1 MNLVKRIL
9 LSLFAVLVLL
19 AIALFVYLQSLKPQL
34 SGEQTLP
41 GLQQPVEVLFDTYGV
56 PHIYAQTMEDAYYA
70 LGYVHAQDRLF
81 QMEMLRRAAA
91 GRLAEILG
99 EELLPVDKF
108 FRTLGLNHF
117 AKEHAAKFLSA
128 DSADYQ
134 RAAHAYQ
141 RGINQYIKT
150 GKTPIEFTIM
160 GIPKTEFTPED
171 IYLAVGFMSFGF
183 AEGFHA
189 DPVLEKIKSE
199 WGEKYLAP
207 LAVQTPP
214 DAVQIKNYNGTVKT
228 HSGDKLI
235 ASIHQAIDKIPVPLW
250 QGSNGWV
257 VSAEK
262 SASGYPILAN
272 DTHIGFS
279 QPAVWYE
286 AHLEYPG
293 FSFYGHHLAGIPV
306 GLLGNNRF
314 CGFGLTMFENDDV
327 DFFLEKSNPENKNQV
342 MYMGTWENLNVREEN
357 ILVKGSR
364 DVAFEVRKSRHGPI
378 INGIVENTPEEG
390 EPIALS
396 WLLLQVENH
405 ALQAAWKLNH
415 ASTFEE
421 AREAVSLFSAP
432 GLNVMYADTDKNIAW
447 WAAAKLPVRPDHV
460 VSKLFLNGESGRDE
474 YTGFY
479 DFSKNPQ
486 AVNPPW
492 GFVYSAN
499 NQPEAVDGVLYP
511 GYYYPKGR
519 AGRIVELLSSDKK
532 FSAEQL
538 SALQLD
544 VTSSMHVEVAKE
556 IASVLSTLNKPAFEI
571 LIKELNAW
579 DGSHQATQVAP
590 AIYNNLLDQI
600 MHAAMLDE
608 LGETALA
615 SLLKT
620 SVPKNSYHL
629 FIASAAN
636 PWWDDVTTKDKT
648 EGREEIVEQAAHRT
662 IELLKK
668 SCGEKPESWTWGKI
682 HTLTHVHALGVVK
695 PLDKFF
701 NVGPFVVDGGSE
713 VINNLHYKLENSGYF
728 NVDGGPA
735 LRKVTDFGDIE
746 NGITISPTGQS
757 GNVMSPHYS
766 NQAEMFATGKTRK
779 MTMNREEIISQS
791 KNRLV
796 LNPAD

>member
-1 MNLVKRIL
+1 MKLVKRIFL
-9 LSLFAVLVLL
+9 GLFAFIVLL

-34 SGEQTLP
+34 SGERTLP
-41 GLQQPVEVLFDTYGV
+41 GLQQPVEVLFDAYGV
-56 PHIYAQTMEDAYYA
+56 PHIYAQTMEDAYFA

-99 EELLPVDKF
+99 QDLLPVDKF
-108 FRTLGLNHF
+108 FRTVELNHF
-117 AKEHAAKFLSA
+117 AREHAAKFMSA
-128 DSADYQ
+128 DTAEYQ

-150 GKTPIEFTIM
+150 GKTPVEFTIM

-171 IYLAVGFMSFGF
+171 IYLAIGFMSFGF

-189 DPVLEKIKSE
+189 DPVLEKIKTE
-199 WGEKYLAP
+199 LGEKYLVP
-207 LAVQTPP
+207 LAVQTPS

-228 HSGDKLI
+228 NSGDKLI

-257 VSAEK
+257 VSPEK

-272 DTHIGFS
+272 DTHIGYS

-286 AHLEYPG
+286 VHLEYPG
-293 FSFYGHHLAGIPV
+293 FSFYGHHIAGIPF

-327 DFFLEKSNPENKNQV
+327 DFFRETSNPENKNQV
-342 MYMGTWENLNVREEN
+342 MFEGAWEDLKVRKEV
-357 ILVKGSR
+357 IKVKGSA
-364 DVAFEVRKSRHGPI
+364 DVVFEVTKSRHGPI
-378 INGIVENTPEEG
+378 INGIVENTAETD

-415 ASTFEE
+415 ASTFEG
-421 AREAVSLFSAP
+421 AREAASLFSAP

-447 WAAAKLPVRPDHV
+447 WAAAKLPVRPGHV
-460 VSKLFLNGESGRDE
+460 VSKLFLNGASGRDE

-519 AGRIVELLSSDKK
+519 AGRIVELLSGDKK

-538 SALQLD
+538 SLLQLD
-544 VTSSMHVEVAKE
+544 VTSPMHVEAAKE
-556 IASVLSTLNKPAFEI
+556 IASVLSTLNNPVFDV

-579 DGSHQATQVAP
+579 DGSHQAKLVAP

-600 MHAAMLDE
+600 IHGAMLDE
-608 LGETALA
+608 LGPTALA

-620 SVPKNSYHL
+620 SVPKNSYRL

-648 EGREEIVEQAAHRT
+648 ENREEIIEQAALKT
-662 IELLKK
+662 IALLKK
-668 SCGEKPESWTWGKI
+668 ICGEKPELWTWGKI
-682 HTLTHVHALGVVK
+682 HTLTHAHALGAIK

-713 VINNLHYKLENSGYF
+713 VINNLHYKFENAGYF

-746 NGITISPTGQS
+746 NGVTISPTGQS
-757 GNVMSPHYS
+757 GNLMSPHYS
-766 NQAEMFATGKTRK
+766 DQAEMFATGKTRK
-779 MTMNREEIISQS
+779 MMMNRNEIQS
-791 KNRLV
+791 KSTNQIV
-796 LNPAD
+796 LKPSD